1 MRKIATLGPRGTFSE
16 TATLRY
22 ITEQSALP
30 MDAPMFPY
38 ELAYFSS
45 IERALDAIGSVCDV
59 GVLPIENFSEGF
71 IPSVLDQLIHAD
83 LKVIGEVILP
93 IRFACVSSV
102 ALHEIQQ
109 LFVQFV
115 AKGQCSRF
123 IESLGTCQIVLTE
136 SNTESLALAR
146 QSSQP
151 CAAIVPADSAR
162 QETFNTVIE
171 NVNDYENNQTRFLVF
186 AAQHYPETH
195 YAQADYKTSLI
206 VVDEHD
212 HPGFLGEILT
222 SFSRRKINLTS
233 IISRP
238 TCTQF
243 GKYHFF
249 IDLDG
254 HYQDPAIA
262 AALAE
267 IEAISKVKCLG
278 SYLKARVLDRLSF

>member
-1 MRKIATLGPRGTFSE
+1 MKKIATLGPAGTFSE
-16 TATLRY
+16 TATLQY
-22 ITEQSALP
+22 IAVQQEQYALEY
-30 MDAPMFPY
+30 FP
-38 ELAYFSS
+38 S
-45 IERALDAIGSVCDV
+45 IERALDAVGTLCDI

-71 IPSVLDQLIHAD
+71 IPSVLDQLIHAE

-93 IRFACVSSV
+93 IRFSCISTAELSTV
-102 ALHEIQQ
+102 EQ

-123 IESLGTCQIVLTE
+123 IESLGDIRIVLTE
-136 SNTESLALAR
+136 SNTESLVRAGEA
-146 QSSQP
+146 SQAS
-151 CAAIVPADSAR
+151 AAIVPADVSHGDFAA
-162 QETFNTVIE
+162 VVE

-186 AAQHYPETH
+186 AAQDYPESYH
-195 YAQADYKTSLI
+195 PEGAYKTSLI

-238 TCTQF
+238 TCTHF

-254 HYQDPAIA
+254 HIRDDEVA

-267 IEAISKVKCLG
+267 IGEISRVKYLG
-278 SYLKARVLDRLSF
+278 SYLKAGAEE

>member
-1 MRKIATLGPRGTFSE
+1 MRKIATLGPQGTFSE
-16 TATLRY
+16 TATRRY
-22 ITEQSALP
+22 IAGLSASATNTPALP
-30 MDAPMFPY
+30 SELVYFPT
-38 ELAYFSS
+38 
-45 IERALDAIGSVCDV
+45 IERALAAIGSVCDV

-93 IRFACVSSV
+93 IRFACVSTV
-102 ALHEIQQ
+102 ALSEIQQ

-123 IESLGTCQIVLTE
+123 IESLGPCQIVLTE

-146 QSSQP
+146 QASQP
-151 CAAIVPADSAR
+151 SAAIVPADHVQ
-162 QETFNTVIE
+162 QETFAAVVE

-186 AAQHYPETH
+186 AAQHYPET
-195 YAQADYKTSLI
+195 YDAEADYKTSLM

-254 HYQDPAIA
+254 HHQDSAVA
-262 AALAE
+262 AALTE
-267 IEAISKVKCLG
+267 IESISKGKCLG
-278 SYLKARVLDRLSF
+278 SYLKARVLERSRF

>member
-1 MRKIATLGPRGTFSE
+1 MRKIATLGPQGTFSE
-16 TATLRY
+16 TATRRY
-22 ITEQSALP
+22 IVGLSASATDTPPLP
-30 MDAPMFPY
+30 SELVYFPT
-38 ELAYFSS
+38 
-45 IERALDAIGSVCDV
+45 IERALDAIGSDCDV

-93 IRFACVSSV
+93 IRFSCVGTAAFADV
-102 ALHEIQQ
+102 QQ

-123 IESLGTCQIVLTE
+123 IELLGHCQIVLTE
-136 SNTESLALAR
+136 SNTESLALAC
-146 QSSQP
+146 QASQP
-151 CAAIVPADSAR
+151 SAAIVPAESVQ
-162 QETFNTVIE
+162 QEAFAAVVE

-186 AAQHYPETH
+186 AAQHYPET
-195 YAQADYKTSLI
+195 YDPEAAYKTSLI

-243 GKYHFF
+243 GKYYFF

-254 HYQDPAIA
+254 HLRDPAVA
-262 AALAE
+262 AALNE
-267 IEAISKVKCLG
+267 IEAISKVKRLG
-278 SYLKARVLDRLSF
+278 AYLKADTNV